1 MGTHHILKDGTSYAI
16 KGGTDL
22 IAGTSYQIGGGRTM
36 VDGTAYEIKFKPS
49 EYTITLT
56 GSGGK
61 ITYNGV
67 EQTKTFIVAAGES
80 ITITATAFTYGKFPQ
95 QAIIQLNG
103 TTVSSK
109 TALDP
114 YETVT
119 ATYTYTPEQ
128 DTSIIRSTTKP
139 SGGRPDDY
147 STTINIKT
155 T

>member
-1 MGTHHILKDGTSYAI
+1 MN
-16 KGGTDL
+16 
-22 IAGTSYQIGGGRTM
+22 
-36 VDGTAYEIKFKPS
+36 GTAYEVKFGPS

-67 EQTKTFIVAAGES
+67 EQTKTFTVAAGES
-80 ITITATAFTYGKFPQ
+80 ITITATAFTRNVKFPQ
-95 QAIIQLNG
+95 RAIIQLNG

-109 TALDP
+109 TAWEVS
-114 YETVT
+114 ETVT

-128 DTSIIRSTTKP
+128 DTKIVRSTTDP
-139 SGGRPDDY
+139 GTGRFNAY
-147 STTINIKT
+147 STTINIET